1 MKYVDAEFLAE
12 IIYFKLRT
20 KIIHC
25 KNLLN
30 PNPTGGGGV
39 FHPPHGFLIAI
50 SLFYEKLSPNS
61 LIFSFYMFATYF
73 WKKKFKMVTKCH
85 VTTPYLESGRWKL
98 GLLSHFYH

>member
-1 MKYVDAEFLAE
+1 MISAKAVKIPKHNDDFLVA
-12 IIYFKLRT
+12 
-20 KIIHC
+20 
-25 KNLLN
+25 NLVHITTFLFFYLN

-73 WKKKFKMVTKCH
+73 WKKISK
-85 VTTPYLESGRWKL
+85 W
-98 GLLSHFYH
+98 